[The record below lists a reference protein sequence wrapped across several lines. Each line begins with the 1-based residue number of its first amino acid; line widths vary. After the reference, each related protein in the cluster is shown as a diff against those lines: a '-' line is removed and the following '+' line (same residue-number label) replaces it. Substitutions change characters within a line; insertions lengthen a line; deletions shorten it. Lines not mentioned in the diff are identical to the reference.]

1 MSTAITG
8 SAPTSTAPITT
19 DSPTPPQPTTT
30 TLWPCCTAAVFVT
43 APTPVATPQP
53 ISAPSSAGSLP
64 STRTAP
70 DAGTTARWPNEPTAR
85 YDRTGSP
92 VSLRSRVPP
101 SGIRLELARVFRH
114 TQGRPPRQRA
124 HSPQGAYQHSTTRSP
139 GANWC
144 TSSPT
149 DSTTPQP
156 SWPSTIGGRSL
167 HSPSITCRS
176 EWHSP
181 EASIRTAS
189 SPGPGSSSSSVSSCS
204 GRSTPM
210 YTAARSDVTTA
221 PRAGSAAARCRCEAP
236 RCWCDAARTR
246 ARPRTT

>member
-1 MSTAITG
+1 
-8 SAPTSTAPITT
+8 
-19 DSPTPPQPTTT
+19 PQPTTT

-64 STRTAP
+64 STRHAP

-85 YDRTGSP
+85 YERTGSP
-92 VSLRSRVPP
+92 PGLRSRVPP
-101 SGIRLELARVFRH
+101 SGIRLGLARVFRH
-114 TQGRPPRQRA
+114 THGGPARRRA

-156 SWPSTIGGRSL
+156 SWPSTIGGR
-167 HSPSITCRS
+167 PPPPPPTPPRS
-176 EWHSP
+176 
-181 EASIRTAS
+181 
-189 SPGPGSSSSSVSSCS
+189 
-204 GRSTPM
+204 
-210 YTAARSDVTTA
+210 
-221 PRAGSAAARCRCEAP
+221 
-236 RCWCDAARTR
+236 
-246 ARPRTT
+246 